1 VRRAVVVLVVA
12 VPVALLAA
20 VATDAGAGR
29 TASPPP
35 PAPGGPLTV
44 QADVARKAGPAVQP
58 ATSLRGKRLPATDD
72 ATPPSLGTAPAM
84 SGSRPLCAA
93 QAGVRQAAGVAH
105 GARGPPAVA

>member
-1 VRRAVVVLVVA
+1 VRRAVIVLVVA
-12 VPVALLAA
+12 VPAALLAT

-35 PAPGGPLTV
+35 PGSGGPLTV

-58 ATSLRGKRLPATDD
+58 ATSLRGKRLPAIDD
-72 ATPPSLGTAPAM
+72 ATPPSPETAPAM
-84 SGSRPLCAA
+84 SGRWSLCAA
-93 QAGVRQAAGVAH
+93 QAGVRQASGIAH